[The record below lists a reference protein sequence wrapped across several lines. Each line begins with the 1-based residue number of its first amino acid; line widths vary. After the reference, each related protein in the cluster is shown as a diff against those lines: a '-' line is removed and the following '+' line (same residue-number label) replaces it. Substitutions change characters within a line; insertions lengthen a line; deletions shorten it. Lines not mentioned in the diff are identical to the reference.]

1 MALILFFKTLFYG
14 RAFKRLGGGFETMLS
29 HPLRFLKLPLARVS
43 SILLS
48 IPNFN
53 SFYNF
58 LSNH

>member
-1 MALILFFKTLFYG
+1 MIKLKRIGGVILKPCPPY
-14 RAFKRLGGGFETMLS
+14 
-29 HPLRFLKLPLARVS
+29 PLRFLKLPLARVS

>member
-1 MALILFFKTLFYG
+1 MVK
-14 RAFKRLGGGFETMLS
+14 FKRIGGGFETMLS
-29 HPLRFLKLPLARVS
+29 HPLHFLKLPLARVS